1 MAGVHAP
8 ALLNCKTKNTK
19 MDLEETIVALLS
31 KNGQVR
37 QENDQLKAVLCN
49 VVQENRDLRT
59 RMQSFINDTLE
70 ELPGIVSVF
79 L

>member
-1 MAGVHAP
+1 
-8 ALLNCKTKNTK
+8 

-37 QENDQLKAVLCN
+37 EENNQLKAVLCN

-59 RMQSFINDTLE
+59 RMQSFINETLE

-79 L
+79 FSVIRW

>member
-1 MAGVHAP
+1 MHAP